1 MSTNSGKFWV
11 TWANK
16 NALNSTS
23 LDRLE
28 TTFKNNVKDFKAAL
42 EAGGATIKVSA
53 TRRSDKRAYLFHWSW
68 KIYTKKAKPS
78 EATKMVGVDIIWD
91 HGDDVKSIA
100 GAQEMVTG
108 FGLAIPPRSNVAP
121 SLTSNHITGKAIDMD
136 ITWSGKIVVKKKD
149 GTSVEITYMNN
160 ANLNKKL
167 HEVGESYS
175 VKKHKSDA
183 PHWSH
188 NGR

>member
-53 TRRSDKRAYLFHWSW
+53 TRRSDKRAYLFHWSC
-68 KIYTKKAKPS
+68 
-78 EATKMVGVDIIWD
+78 
-91 HGDDVKSIA
+91 
-100 GAQEMVTG
+100 
-108 FGLAIPPRSNVAP
+108 
-121 SLTSNHITGKAIDMD
+121 
-136 ITWSGKIVVKKKD
+136 
-149 GTSVEITYMNN
+149 
-160 ANLNKKL
+160 
-167 HEVGESYS
+167 YS
-175 VKKHKSDA
+175 A
-183 PHWSH
+183 
-188 NGR
+188 